1 MSIVKKIRKHGLRR
15 SAQIASGVAV
25 EAFAKWMTRKAP
37 AFENPTLL
45 ELAEIEE
52 DLVELGVRIVD
63 YTPDADEFK
72 AFQAADYFPHDYHG
86 GRTGSVWDEK
96 LLEHWLAAERL
107 GLREYTNQDVY
118 IDVAAGG
125 SPWAKS
131 LRDKFGM
138 SAFAIDL
145 SLDGSAYKDLPFYRI
160 ENATATGFE
169 DASVKGASLQCA
181 YEMFMGDDD
190 TNFLKEF
197 ARILKPGGKI
207 VILPLYLHTHYSAYS
222 SPECYGRGNSDPLAK
237 EYICREWKG
246 IPSARFYDASA
257 LKRRVLDPIEN
268 LGMQY
273 QILALRNKA
282 DYGKNIYCHFILEI
296 TK

>member
-1 MSIVKKIRKHGLRR
+1 MSIVKKVRKHGLRR

-37 AFENPTLL
+37 AFENPTPS
-45 ELAEIEE
+45 ELAEVEK
-52 DLVELGVRIVD
+52 DLVELGVRVAD
-63 YTPDADEFK
+63 YTPDADKFK
-72 AFQAADYFPHDYHG
+72 AFQAANYFPHDYHG
-86 GRTGSVWDEK
+86 GHTGTVWDEK
-96 LLEHWLAAERL
+96 LLEHWVAAERL
-107 GLREYTNQDVY
+107 GLPEYTHQDVY

-131 LRDKFGM
+131 LRDVFGM

-145 SLDGSAYKDLPFYRI
+145 SLEGSAYRDLPYYRI
-160 ENATATGFE
+160 ENATATSFG

-181 YEMFMGDDD
+181 FEMFMGDDD

-207 VILPLYLHTHYSAYS
+207 LILPLYMHTHYSAYS
-222 SPECYGRGNSDPLAK
+222 SPTYFGKGHSDLSAK

-257 LKRRVLDPIEN
+257 LKRRVLDPIEV

-273 QILALRNKA
+273 QLLVLRNRT
-282 DYGKNIYCHFILEI
+282 DFGNNIYCHFILEI

>member
-1 MSIVKKIRKHGLRR
+1 MKVRKHGMRR

-37 AFENPTLL
+37 AFENPTQL

-52 DLVELGVRIVD
+52 DLIELGVRIVD
-63 YTPDADEFK
+63 YTPDPGGFR
-72 AFQAADYFPHDYHG
+72 AFQAAGYFPHDYHG
-86 GRTGSVWDEK
+86 GRTGAVWDEK

-107 GLREYTNQDVY
+107 GLRDYTSKDVY

-131 LRDKFGM
+131 LRDEIGM

-160 ENATATGFE
+160 ENATKTGFGN
-169 DASVKGASLQCA
+169 ASVKGASLQCA
-181 YEMFMGDDD
+181 FEMFMEDDD

-197 ARILKPGGKI
+197 ARILTSGGKI
-207 VILPLYLHTHYSAYS
+207 LILPLYMHTHYSAYS
-222 SPECYGRGNSDPLAK
+222 SPTYYGKGYSDRLAK

-246 IPSARFYDASA
+246 IPSARFYDADA
-257 LKRRVLDPIEN
+257 LKGRVLDPIEA

-273 QILALRNKA
+273 QLLVLRNKG
-282 DYGKNIYCHFILEI
+282 DFGDNIYCHFILEI
-296 TK
+296 TR